1 MQIREA
7 LKEASKKLHKS
18 STPNLDARL
27 LLGVAMGVTYEQLL
41 LSYDKELSV
50 DSEEEFFKLIA
61 RRESMEPIAYIISR
75 QEFYGLDFI
84 VNKNVLIPRP
94 DTELLVDI
102 MINDCNQRSDDETI
116 TILELGVGSGAISIT
131 LAAQIITSEITALD
145 ISSAALKVAKTNAEI
160 HNVLEQVNFIK
171 SDWYSSLGAE
181 KYDYI
186 VSNPPYI
193 SQGEKEQ
200 MAEET
205 YIFEPDIALYA
216 SDNGLAAYKII
227 IASAHKY
234 LKPCGKLVLEIGYLQ
249 KEAITNILR
258 EHAFTELNVKQDLA
272 GRDRVI
278 IARQCV

>member
-18 STPNLDARL
+18 STPELDARL
-27 LLGVAMGVTYEQLL
+27 LLGIAMNVTYEQLL

-50 DSEEEFFKLIA
+50 DSEEEFFKLVT
-61 RRESMEPIAYIISR
+61 RRESMEPIAYIIGR

-102 MINDCNQRSDDETI
+102 MINDCNQRLNDEAI

-131 LAAQIITSEITALD
+131 LAAQIITSKITALD
-145 ISSAALKVAKTNAEI
+145 ISSSALKVAKTNAEI

-171 SDWYSSLGAE
+171 SNWYSGLGAE

-193 SQGEKEQ
+193 SQGEKDQ
-200 MAEET
+200 MSEET

-216 SDNGLAAYKII
+216 SDNGLAAHKII

-258 EHAFTELNVKQDLA
+258 EHAFTEPNVKQDLA